1 MKMKR
6 ELEQKRRV
14 SNTHVQ
20 LQRRLQNKARRLVKA
35 SFELHASHLAVINKK
50 WQKLYHRGRELET
63 LVLWDCIYHR

>member
-50 WQKLYHRGRELET
+50 WQKLYH
-63 LVLWDCIYHR
+63 